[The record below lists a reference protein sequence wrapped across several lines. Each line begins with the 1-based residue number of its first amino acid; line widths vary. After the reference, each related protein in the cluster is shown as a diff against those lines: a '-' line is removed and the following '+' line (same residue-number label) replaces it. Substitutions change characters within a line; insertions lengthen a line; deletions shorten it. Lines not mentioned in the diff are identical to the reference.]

1 MTADFLSGL
10 QTGVLCMASFV
21 MLAAVVYAAVR
32 EWWRRRHARPRWMTE
47 LSADDATRGLW
58 LDELERMR

>member
-10 QTGVLCMASFV
+10 QAGALCMASIV
-21 MLAAVVYAAVR
+21 MLACVVYAAVR
-32 EWWRRRHARPRWMTE
+32 HWWRQRNARPRWMTD
-47 LSADDATRGLW
+47 LSADDAKRGLW

>member
-10 QTGVLCMASFV
+10 QAGVLSMASIV

-32 EWWRRRHARPRWMTE
+32 HWWSRRNARPRWMTE
-47 LSADDATRGLW
+47 LSADDARRRGW
-58 LDELERMR
+58 LDDLGAMR